1 MHVTAPHSP
10 AGLALSFPPGQGRTV
25 ASGPLLEEALALGTR
40 GAGVTCRS
48 CRGSPSAAGRAEPGS
63 PWSIPDTWGRPH
75 VPPPAL
81 FFTEGRFWRK
91 SRGRGET
98 VKTLHS
104 GLARR
109 LCEVKVPF
117 RGHLHVPH
125 QTDGQTDR
133 PTLGGSDGGDDW
145 VQRLRLSLSPTPA
158 LHRDPPPPPDCLSE
172 ALGALA
178 PTLQTGGSWRV
189 YGLGPLA
196 CPPRSEEAAP
206 ASPRVTRAASPPR
219 TPTPA
224 TAARRH
230 RCSALRKRLVTGP
243 VTPAPGTRALVWPLP
258 LGSA

>member
-1 MHVTAPHSP
+1 MCKMRETEAQKVHPPSLRASVASSGTLQERRGQGESLVRAPSHPGNLGFSF
-10 AGLALSFPPGQGRTV
+10 AALALEASGPSLGGNARHCTSQPCRPRSVLPSRSGRTV
-25 ASGPLLEEALALGTR
+25 ASGPLLEEALALGTP

-133 PTLGGSDGGDDW
+133 QT
-145 VQRLRLSLSPTPA
+145 
-158 LHRDPPPPPDCLSE
+158 DP
-172 ALGALA
+172 
-178 PTLQTGGSWRV
+178 R
-189 YGLGPLA
+189 GLGW
-196 CPPRSEEAAP
+196 
-206 ASPRVTRAASPPR
+206 
-219 TPTPA
+219 
-224 TAARRH
+224 
-230 RCSALRKRLVTGP
+230 G
-243 VTPAPGTRALVWPLP
+243 
-258 LGSA
+258 